1 MTKDEIRARL
11 LAEAGKVVD
20 EILAIKPDADVIKLD
35 EIERLAL
42 QGRAQFG
49 TSLVQALS
57 EEARDA
63 EEATV
68 PTCERCGSRMHRRG
82 HPGRQVMTEAGTMKL
97 ERTYWVCP
105 ECGASLFSPG

>member
-11 LAEAGKVVD
+11 LAEAGKVID
-20 EILAIKPDADVIKLD
+20 EILAIKPDAPVIKLA

-63 EEATV
+63 EEATT
-68 PTCERCGSRMHRRG
+68 PTCERCGGRMHRRG
-82 HPGRQVMTEAGTMKL
+82 HPGRQVTTEAGTMKL
-97 ERTYWVCP
+97 ERTDWVCP
-105 ECGASLFSPG
+105 DCGASLFSPG

>member
-11 LAEAGKVVD
+11 LAEASKVID
-20 EILAIKPDADVIKLD
+20 EILATKPDAQVIKLD

-42 QGRAQFG
+42 QGRAEFG

-63 EEATV
+63 EDATA
-68 PTCERCGSRMHRRG
+68 PTCERCGSRMHHRG
-82 HPGRQVMTEAGTMKL
+82 HPGRQVTTEAGAMKL
-97 ERTYWVCP
+97 ERAYCVCP
-105 ECGASLFSPG
+105 ECGANLFPLG